1 MHFSAALAWV
11 PVSFKDTWIRLLP
24 PCLWQLFMHCAASCT
39 PVHHVL
45 LDQETWMSQWQW
57 SHTTRLVSQNWE
69 LDSLNLWQFSLRWA
83 VRPHQCCCYTEEL
96 ETKAWHLWLV
106 TSAGL
111 DQCPKATLCVGYN
124 FDLPSFTY
132 SFCWPEHFQ
141 FYIADAVRAANS
153 CWFSI
158 RVGCISG
165 STEMAL

>member
-24 PCLWQLFMHCAASCT
+24 PCLWQLFIHCAASCT
-39 PVHHVL
+39 SVHHVF

-83 VRPHQCCCYTEEL
+83 VRPHQYCCYTEEL